1 MISKQTRDWVRLDN
15 AAMMFPAGVTSRN
28 TRVFRFTCEL
38 NEDVDPAIL
47 QQALDEMV
55 KNDPGFVCAMRN
67 GLFWHYLERS
77 RDMPTVHREKHTPCI
92 SIYSADSKR
101 LLFYVSYYRRRVHV
115 EMFHALTDGTG
126 ALMFFRMLVIRY
138 LRLAHAA
145 ELGDSVPPP
154 DYGAPRERLQ
164 EDSFAKHYSRSAGM
178 ARIKMPRAYQIKGAL
193 TEDKHY
199 VIIEGA
205 VSTAKVLELARA
217 HGTTVTGILG
227 ALYISSI
234 ARGMGGTERALPVV
248 LSVPVNLRSFFDSET
263 IRNFFVT
270 TNFSYSFAERDGSLE
285 DILSAISEFLASA
298 MTREAVTTRMDSM
311 VALQRNFA
319 MRCAPL
325 FLKDI
330 AIGTSKKLNEK
341 GETAVITNV
350 GRVDIPPQLMP
361 YIKQFSATSA
371 TSNMHLCVIS
381 CGDRMLLTFSSSFR
395 ENDVARRFFRALA
408 DEGINAE
415 ITSNYNQD

>member
-1 MISKQTRDWVRLDN
+1 
-15 AAMMFPAGVTSRN
+15 
-28 TRVFRFTCEL
+28 
-38 NEDVDPAIL
+38 
-47 QQALDEMV
+47 
-55 KNDPGFVCAMRN
+55 
-67 GLFWHYLERS
+67 
-77 RDMPTVHREKHTPCI
+77 
-92 SIYSADSKR
+92 
-101 LLFYVSYYRRRVHV
+101 
-115 EMFHALTDGTG
+115 
-126 ALMFFRMLVIRY
+126 
-138 LRLAHAA
+138 
-145 ELGDSVPPP
+145 
-154 DYGAPRERLQ
+154 
-164 EDSFAKHYSRSAGM
+164 
-178 ARIKMPRAYQIKGAL
+178 
-193 TEDKHY
+193 
-199 VIIEGA
+199 
-205 VSTAKVLELARA
+205 
-217 HGTTVTGILG
+217 
-227 ALYISSI
+227 
-234 ARGMGGTERALPVV
+234 
-248 LSVPVNLRSFFDSET
+248 
-263 IRNFFVT
+263 
-270 TNFSYSFAERDGSLE
+270 
-285 DILSAISEFLASA
+285 
-298 MTREAVTTRMDSM
+298 MDSM